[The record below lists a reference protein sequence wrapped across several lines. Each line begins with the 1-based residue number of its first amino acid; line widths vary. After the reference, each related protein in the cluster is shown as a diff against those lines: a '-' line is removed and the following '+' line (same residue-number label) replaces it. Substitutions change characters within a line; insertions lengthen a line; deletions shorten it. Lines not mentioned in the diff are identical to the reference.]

1 MRYLISVIDTATAS
15 ATPQEMA
22 AIELFNERLQDEG
35 WWVLA
40 AGLASPSHSR
50 VIDARGASPALTE
63 GPLTQEP
70 EYQSGL
76 WIVSV
81 PDDATAVALAT
92 DASRACHRRVELR
105 EFLGG

>member
-15 ATPQEMA
+15 ATPEEMA
-22 AIELFNERLQDEG
+22 AIDRFNGHLQDEG

-40 AGLASPSHSR
+40 AGLAAPSQSR
-50 VIDARGASPALTE
+50 VIDARGASPQITT
-63 GPLTQEP
+63 GPLTLEP

-81 PDDATAVALAT
+81 PDDATAESLAVE
-92 DASRACHRRVELR
+92 ASRACHRRV
-105 EFLGG
+105 

>member
-1 MRYLISVIDTATAS
+1 MRYLISVIDTTTAS
-15 ATPQEMA
+15 ATPEEMT
-22 AIELFNERLQDEG
+22 AIDAFNDRLRDEG

-40 AGLASPSHSR
+40 AGLSDPARSR
-50 VIDARGASPALTE
+50 VIDARGDTPQVTT
-63 GPLTQEP
+63 GPLTLEP
-70 EYQSGL
+70 EYQSGV

-81 PDDATAVALAT
+81 PDDATAESLAV